1 LCNFCANQSLDGQTI
16 YVTGI
21 VRRGANVHI
30 YRQTF
35 IMTGIDGKCAQQSFS
50 VVLFV
55 HSPFKHGL
63 CAHLSEA
70 GGECGY
76 KFTTTEAN
84 AEPIDT

>member
-1 LCNFCANQSLDGQTI
+1 MKRG

-30 YRQTF
+30 YRQPF
-35 IMTGIDGKCAQQSFS
+35 IMTGFDGKCTLS

-63 CAHLSEA
+63 CEHLSEED
-70 GGECGY
+70 GKCGY
-76 KFTTTEAN
+76 KFTTTEAK
-84 AEPIDT
+84 AE